1 MKQASSADYMKKITV
16 IIDGMNC
23 AACSAAAERALN
35 KIDGV
40 TASVNLASEKA
51 YIEYDESATE
61 YATLEA
67 TIKDA
72 GFRML
77 DVQEYARIREAK
89 KAKEHKIAKIKLIIA
104 LAFSIPLF
112 YIAMGPMIGF
122 PSPIDDSTPLLY
134 AVVQLVLAVPV
145 MVSGYKF
152 YTSGYSKLIKG
163 NPNMDSLVAV
173 GTSSAFLYSIY
184 SFILIILGDKHAV
197 HHLYFESTAIIIT
210 LVMVGKFLESNSRS
224 KTSEAIK
231 KLGTL
236 APKTA
241 SVKQNGSVK
250 VIAAEEIE
258 IGDIIIIKPGESFP
272 CDGKIISGTT
282 SVNESMLTGESLPVE
297 KLAGDTVFAGT
308 VNGNGSVEFEAEKV
322 GEDTSL
328 SQIIRMVE
336 EASGSKAPIA
346 RLADKVAGIFTVT
359 VISIALAAAVIWF
372 IAQRD
377 FELSLKIFISV
388 LVIACPCALGLA
400 TPTAII
406 TATGR
411 AAEYGILFKN
421 AQALEYT
428 NKITTVVFD
437 KTGTV
442 TEGKPSVTD
451 VLCFVETDE
460 NELVSIAAALE
471 KNSEHP
477 IASAIVSYAGN
488 ISLNEMKISDFKS
501 IAGFGVSATVNG
513 SVCCAGK
520 PDMLR
525 NMKID
530 ISAAEDKIK
539 ELTSQGKTL
548 SLIAK
553 DNRFLGIIA
562 VADKIRDTSRDAI
575 KKLNSMGIRTV
586 MLTGDN
592 SAAAEYIAK
601 EAGISTVIAEVLPD
615 EKENEIK
622 KLRENGEFTAMC
634 GDGINDAPALT
645 AADVGIAIGS
655 GTDIAIDCADIVLI
669 KNNLDGV
676 AEAIRISHATVKNI
690 KQNLFWAFCYNS
702 LGIPIAAGLLYAFG
716 GPLLNPMIGA
726 AAMSLSS
733 VSVVTN
739 ALRLKKI

>member
-1 MKQASSADYMKKITV
+1 MKPASNADIMKKITV
-16 IIDGMNC
+16 IIDGMTC
-23 AACSAAAERALN
+23 AACSATAERVLN
-35 KIDGV
+35 KLNGV

-51 YIEYDESATE
+51 YIEYDDSAVTYQE
-61 YATLEA
+61 LEKV
-67 TIKDA
+67 IKDA
-72 GFRML
+72 GFIMR
-77 DVQEYARIREAK
+77 DEQTYARLREEK
-89 KAKEHKIAKIKLIIA
+89 KAKERKIAKIKLIIA
-104 LAFSIPLF
+104 LIFSIPLF
-112 YIAMGPMIGF
+112 YIAMGPMIGL

-134 AVVQLVLAVPV
+134 ALIQLILALPV
-145 MVSGYKF
+145 MISGYKF
-152 YTSGYSKLIKG
+152 YTSGYSKLVKG
-163 NPNMDSLVAV
+163 HPNMDSLVAV

-184 SFILIILGDKHAV
+184 SLIQIILGDKHAV

-241 SVKQNGSVK
+241 SVIRGGEISV
-250 VIAAEEIE
+250 IPAEEIA
-258 IGDIIIIKPGESFP
+258 IGDIVIIKPGESFP
-272 CDGKIISGTT
+272 CDGKVVSGTT

-297 KLAGDTVFAGT
+297 KSSGDSVFAGT

-322 GEDTSL
+322 GTDTSL
-328 SQIIRMVE
+328 SQIIKMVE

-346 RLADKVAGIFTVT
+346 RLADKVAGVFTVT
-359 VISIALAAAVIWF
+359 VITIALASAVIWF
-372 IAQRD
+372 IAERN

-442 TEGKPSVTD
+442 TEGRPSVTD
-451 VLCFVETDE
+451 VICYNET
-460 NELVSIAAALE
+460 NEKEVVSIAAALE

-477 IASAIVSYAGN
+477 IASAIVTYAEGKPHDT
-488 ISLNEMKISDFKS
+488 IDVTDFKAVS
-501 IAGFGVSATVNG
+501 GFGITATVNG
-513 SVCCAGK
+513 YQCCAGK

-525 NMKID
+525 NLNID
-530 ISAAEDKIK
+530 ISYAETSIR
-539 ELTSQGKTL
+539 ELSSQGKTL
-548 SLIAK
+548 SMISKNGKLIGLIA
-553 DNRFLGIIA
+553 A
-562 VADKIRDTSRDAI
+562 ADKIRDTSKNAI
-575 KKLNSMGIRTV
+575 HRLNSEGIKTV

-592 SAAAEYIAK
+592 AAAAEYIAG
-601 EAGISTVIAEVLPD
+601 EAGISTVIAEVLPE
-615 EKENEIK
+615 EKEKEII
-622 KLRENGEFTAMC
+622 KLRDSGEFTAMC

-669 KNNLDGV
+669 KNSLDGV
-676 AEAIRISHATVKNI
+676 AEAVRISHATVRNI
-690 KQNLFWAFCYNS
+690 KQNLFWAFCYNT
-702 LGIPIAAGLLYAFG
+702 LGIPVAAGLLYAFG
-716 GPLLNPMIGA
+716 GPLLNPMIAA

-739 ALRLKKI
+739 ALRLKRI

>member
-1 MKQASSADYMKKITV
+1 MKKITV

-51 YIEYDESATE
+51 YIEYDETAVKYSE
-61 YATLEA
+61 LETA
-67 TIKDA
+67 VKDA

-89 KAKEHKIAKIKLIIA
+89 KAKEHKTAKVKLIIA

-112 YIAMGPMIGF
+112 YIAMGPMIGL
-122 PSPIDDSTPLLY
+122 PSPVDDSTPFLYSLIQLL
-134 AVVQLVLAVPV
+134 LAVPV
-145 MVSGYKF
+145 MAAGYKF

-184 SFILIILGDKHAV
+184 SFIMIILGDKHAV

-241 SVKQNGSVK
+241 SVKRNGGIK

-282 SVNESMLTGESLPVE
+282 AVNESMLTGESLPVE

-308 VNGNGSVEFEAEKV
+308 VNGNGSVELEAEKV
-322 GEDTSL
+322 GSDTSL

-451 VLCFVETDE
+451 VISFNETLK

-488 ISLNEMKISDFKS
+488 FSLNEMNISDFQS
-501 IAGFGVSATVNG
+501 IAGFGVSAAVNG

-575 KKLNSMGIRTV
+575 QKLNSMGIRTV

-592 SAAAEYIAK
+592 TAAAQYIAK
-601 EAGISTVIAEVLPD
+601 EAGISTVISEVLPD

-622 KLRENGEFTAMC
+622 KLKGNGEFTAMC

-645 AADVGIAIGS
+645 AADVGIAIGT

-669 KNNLDGV
+669 KSSLEGV

>member
-1 MKQASSADYMKKITV
+1 MKKITV

-35 KIDGV
+35 KLDGV
-40 TASVNLASEKA
+40 SASVNLASEKA
-51 YIEYDESATE
+51 YIEYDDSSVKYSE
-61 YATLEA
+61 LEKA
-67 TIKDA
+67 ISDA
-72 GFRML
+72 GFKML
-77 DVQEYARIREAK
+77 DEQEYAELREKK

-104 LAFSIPLF
+104 LIFSVPLF
-112 YIAMGPMIGF
+112 YIAMGPMIGL
-122 PSPIDDSTPLLY
+122 PSPVDDSTPFMYALIQLL
-134 AVVQLVLAVPV
+134 LAVPV
-145 MVSGYKF
+145 MISGYKF

-241 SVKQNGSVK
+241 SVKRNGSIT
-250 VIAAEEIE
+250 VIPAEEIE
-258 IGDIIIIKPGESFP
+258 IGDIIVIKPGESFP
-272 CDGKIISGTT
+272 CDGRIISGATA
-282 SVNESMLTGESLPVE
+282 VNESMLTGESLPVE
-297 KLAGDTVFAGT
+297 KQKGDTVFAGT
-308 VNGNGSVEFEAEKV
+308 VNGNGSVEFEAEKI
-322 GEDTSL
+322 GSDTSL
-328 SQIIRMVE
+328 SQIIKMVE

-346 RLADKVAGIFTVT
+346 RLADKVAGVFTVT
-359 VISIALAAAVIWF
+359 VITIALVAAVIWF

-442 TEGKPSVTD
+442 TEGKPDVTD
-451 VLCFVETDE
+451 VITYGDTTE
-460 NELVSIAAALE
+460 NELLAVASALE

-477 IASAIVSYAGN
+477 IASAIAAYAESKNIAEKNVSEFSAV
-488 ISLNEMKISDFKS
+488 S
-501 IAGFGVSATVNG
+501 GFGVKAFIDNAL
-513 SVCCAGK
+513 CCAGK

-525 NMKID
+525 NMGID
-530 ISAAEDKIK
+530 ISEAELIIS
-539 ELTSQGKTL
+539 ELSSQGKTL
-548 SLIAK
+548 SLIAQNDK
-553 DNRFLGIIA
+553 LIGIIA
-562 VADKIRDTSRDAI
+562 AADKIRDTSRSAI
-575 KKLNSMGIRTV
+575 EKLNSMGIKTV

-601 EAGISTVIAEVLPD
+601 EAGISTVIAEVLP
-615 EKENEIK
+615 EQKENEIQ
-622 KLRENGEFTAMC
+622 KLKESGEFTAMC

-655 GTDIAIDCADIVLI
+655 GTDIAIDCADIVLVRSS
-669 KNNLDGV
+669 LEGV

-702 LGIPIAAGLLYAFG
+702 LGIPVAAGLLYAFG

-739 ALRLKKI
+739 ALRLRKI

>member
-1 MKQASSADYMKKITV
+1 MKKITV

-35 KIDGV
+35 KINGV
-40 TASVNLASEKA
+40 KASVNLASEKA
-51 YIEYDESATE
+51 YIEYDDSAVTYSE
-61 YATLEA
+61 LEKA
-67 TIKDA
+67 VKDA
-72 GFRML
+72 GFAML
-77 DVQEYARIREAK
+77 NEQEYAEMREAK
-89 KAKEHKIAKIKLIIA
+89 KIKEQKSAKIKLITA
-104 LAFSIPLF
+104 LAFSVPLF
-112 YIAMGPMIGF
+112 YIAMGPMVGL
-122 PSPIDDSTPLLY
+122 PSPVDDSTPFLY
-134 AVVQLVLAVPV
+134 ALVQLILAVPV
-145 MVSGYKF
+145 MISGYKF
-152 YTSGYSKLIKG
+152 YTNGFSKLFKR

-210 LVMVGKFLESNSRS
+210 LVMVGKFLESASRN

-231 KLGTL
+231 KIGRL

-241 SVKQNGSVK
+241 SVRRSGEVK
-250 VIAAEEIE
+250 IIPAEEIE
-258 IGDIIIIKPGESFP
+258 IDDIVIVKPGESYP
-272 CDGKIISGTT
+272 CDGLIISGTT

-297 KLAGDTVFAGT
+297 KNPGDSVFAGT
-308 VNGNGSVEFEAEKV
+308 VNGNGSVEFKAEKV
-322 GEDTSL
+322 GSDTSL
-328 SQIIRMVE
+328 SQIIKMVE

-346 RLADKVAGIFTVT
+346 RLADKVAGIFTVA
-359 VISIALAAAVIWF
+359 VITIALAAAMIWF
-372 IAQRD
+372 IAERD

-388 LVIACPCALGLA
+388 LVVACPCALGLA

-428 NKITTVVFD
+428 NRITTVVFD

-451 VLCFVETDE
+451 VMCYNGADE
-460 NELVSIAAALE
+460 RSLMTIAGALE

-477 IASAIVSYAGN
+477 IASAILSYAGRIN
-488 ISLNEMKISDFKS
+488 CEEPEISEFKAVS
-501 IAGFGVSATVNG
+501 GFGITAVVNG
-513 SVCCAGK
+513 SECCVGK

-525 NMKID
+525 NMGID
-530 ISAAEDKIK
+530 ISAADEKIK
-539 ELTSQGKTL
+539 ELSAQGKTL
-548 SLIAK
+548 SLIAEN
-553 DNRFLGIIA
+553 NRLIGLIA
-562 VADKIRDTSRDAI
+562 AADKIRDTSRSAI
-575 KKLNSMGIRTV
+575 EKLNSMGIKTV

-601 EAGISTVIAEVLPD
+601 EAGISKVIAEVLPH

-622 KLRENGEFTAMC
+622 KLIEAGEFTAMC

-645 AADVGIAIGS
+645 AADVGIAVGS

-669 KNNLDGV
+669 KNSLDGV
-676 AEAIRISHATVKNI
+676 AESVRISHAAVRNI

-702 LGIPIAAGLLYAFG
+702 LGIPVAAGLLYAFG
-716 GPLLNPMIGA
+716 GPLLNPMICA

-739 ALRLKKI
+739 ALRLRKI